1 MTVVTAEPDLEPDDG
16 GDHASPWV
24 VPEFIERTL
33 GRFDQRRVTLVV
45 VVAAAVVAFLTRWT
59 QDDSHI
65 SLRYARNLAEGNGLV
80 YNPGEQVEGYTN
92 FLWTVLM
99 AVPIRL
105 GIDPVM
111 FGHLIGIACMVA
123 TMLAVVAVATRVFG
137 SSLLANLCLL
147 VLLTNTSFIAYGT
160 GGLETQLQTS
170 LVAVVWLLALPALGV
185 GARRRPELSALLLLS
200 LASGLVL
207 LTRLD
212 SAVVIVVP
220 AAATAW
226 AVLHDGRRRVVE
238 LAALLGPVLALVLP
252 WTLWRWS
259 TYGSLLPNTAIAKE
273 NPLRISVLQGAS
285 YLAVFVAVNLLFAFA
300 PPAFLRGRDLLRR
313 APFAAVATTLGLWVL
328 YLLKVGADFME
339 FRFMVVVLP
348 LLSLVLV
355 ALVLLTHRAGRQQLL
370 LGVLVASM
378 FVHLAVMG
386 ASGGVANLD
395 STGYLD
401 SFVTDPRSGLAAL
414 GDELREVLHG
424 SAEAERPDSGA
435 VVIST
440 GGAGA
445 IPYQARLRNVDPL
458 GLTDPWTAEHGIR
471 LETET
476 IPKQG
481 HSRMATFEHLSDE
494 GTNLLIGSRG
504 QPRDQEQGYGWDD
517 LIDMFRG
524 SEPDVEHLREGIT
537 MVEIPMADG
546 TVYPAIYLQP
556 HEDIDAAIA
565 AGRWREVPLATTPE
579 G

>member
-1 MTVVTAEPDLEPDDG
+1 MAIVTAGPGLEPG
-16 GDHASPWV
+16 GGGGARSTGWA
-24 VPEFIERTL
+24 VPAFVDRTL
-33 GRFDQRRVTLVV
+33 GRFDQRRVTATI
-45 VVAAAVVAFLTRWT
+45 VALAALLAFLTRWT
-59 QDDSHI
+59 QDDSYI

-80 YNPGEQVEGYTN
+80 YNPGELVEGYTN

-105 GIDPVM
+105 GVDPVL
-111 FGHLIGIACMVA
+111 FGHLLGIVCMVA
-123 TMLAVVAVATRVFG
+123 TMLAVVVVATRVFG
-137 SSLLANLCLL
+137 SPVLANLCLL
-147 VLLTNTSFIAYGT
+147 VLLTNTSFVAYGT

-185 GARRRPELSALLLLS
+185 GTRRLEVPALLLMS

-220 AAATAW
+220 AAAVAW
-226 AVLHDGRRRVVE
+226 AVLRDGRRRVVE
-238 LAALLGPVLALVLP
+238 LAALLGPVLVLVVP
-252 WTLWRWS
+252 WTVWRWS

-285 YLAVFVAVNLLFAFA
+285 YLAVFVAVNLLFVFV

-313 APFAAVATTLGLWVL
+313 APFAAIAATLGLWVL

-355 ALVLLTHRAGRQQLL
+355 ALVLLTHRAGRQKLL

-378 FVHLAVMG
+378 FVHLVVMG
-386 ASGGVANLD
+386 STGGVANLD

-401 SFVTDPRSGLAAL
+401 GFVTDPQSGLAAL
-414 GDELREVLHG
+414 GDELREVLDG
-424 SAEAERPDSGA
+424 SADAEQPDSGA

-458 GLTDPWTAEHGIR
+458 GLTDPWTAENGIR

-481 HSRMATFEHLSDE
+481 HSRMATFEHLTDE
-494 GTNLLIGSRG
+494 GANVLIGTRG
-504 QPRDQEQGYGWDD
+504 QPRGQEQGYGWDD
-517 LIDMFRG
+517 LLGMFRG
-524 SEPDVEHLREGIT
+524 AEPDVEHLRDGVT
-537 MVEIPMADG
+537 MIEIPMADG
-546 TVYPAIYLQP
+546 TVYPAVYLIP
-556 HEDIDAAIA
+556 HDDIDAAITS
-565 AGRWREVPLATTPE
+565 GRWRELPLATTPE